1 MLYVGLDG
9 WIGSQTIC
17 TARAPL
23 SGANNVSIN
32 CEFCFR
38 IALSSDSV
46 VRRHNCDIQAFL
58 HFMMY
63 LTSQP
68 MYFLK
73 AYDMYYSLMHP

>member
-1 MLYVGLDG
+1 MSKNIV
-9 WIGSQTIC
+9 INKNIVI
-17 TARAPL
+17 
-23 SGANNVSIN
+23 ANSVSELPYLQIP
-32 CEFCFR
+32 
-38 IALSSDSV
+38 S

>member
-1 MLYVGLDG
+1 MM
-9 WIGSQTIC
+9 II
-17 TARAPL
+17 
-23 SGANNVSIN
+23 ANSVSELPYLQIP
-32 CEFCFR
+32 
-38 IALSSDSV
+38 S